1 MQRKTNIKNYK
12 RQPPILLKK
21 FQFLISFGLLHNSN
35 VQSHDSFLSTLK
47 NRGFYTHYLMLLLR
61 NRDVVGNGELATVCQ
76 SIQFVFKEIIC
87 IGITFITVSILDVD
101 NSKAQIE
108 KIHNIVARRRKN
120 VTKRCKCKAGI
131 GS

>member
-1 MQRKTNIKNYK
+1 
-12 RQPPILLKK
+12 
-21 FQFLISFGLLHNSN
+21 
-35 VQSHDSFLSTLK
+35 
-47 NRGFYTHYLMLLLR
+47 MLLLR

-87 IGITFITVSILDVD
+87 IGITSITVFILDVD

-108 KIHNIVARRRKN
+108 KKKIHNIVARRC
-120 VTKRCKCKAGI
+120 KRKAGI

>member
-1 MQRKTNIKNYK
+1 MSN
-12 RQPPILLKK
+12 P
-21 FQFLISFGLLHNSN
+21 FSFGLLHNSN

-87 IGITFITVSILDVD
+87 IGITSITVSILDVD

-120 VTKRCKCKAGI
+120 VTKTV
-131 GS
+131 

>member
-1 MQRKTNIKNYK
+1 
-12 RQPPILLKK
+12 
-21 FQFLISFGLLHNSN
+21 
-35 VQSHDSFLSTLK
+35 
-47 NRGFYTHYLMLLLR
+47 MLLLR

-87 IGITFITVSILDVD
+87 IGITPIMVSILDVD

-120 VTKRCKCKAGI
+120 VTKTV
-131 GS
+131 